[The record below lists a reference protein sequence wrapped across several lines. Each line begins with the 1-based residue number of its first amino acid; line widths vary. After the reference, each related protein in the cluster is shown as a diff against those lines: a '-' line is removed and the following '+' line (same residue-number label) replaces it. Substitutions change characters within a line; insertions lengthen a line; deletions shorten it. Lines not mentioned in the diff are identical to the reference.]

1 MTMTDPRD
9 PAADNANHQ
18 QQRDA
23 DAQAQTVADEAL
35 QDAGDT
41 GLEPSDKVRGGL
53 DVSPDD
59 TPDLID
65 RMEGM
70 VASGHID
77 MDAFVGEP
85 AHDDEDN
92 MDGDEED
99 MVEDE

>member
-1 MTMTDPRD
+1 MPNPRD
-9 PAADNANHQ
+9 PAADPRDNQ
-18 QQRDA
+18 EQRDE

-35 QDAGDT
+35 FDTDDDA
-41 GLEPSDKVRGGL
+41 LQSSDKVRGGL

-65 RMEGM
+65 RMEAM
-70 VASGHID
+70 LASGHID
-77 MDAFVGEP
+77 MDAFAGEP

>member
-1 MTMTDPRD
+1 MPDPRD
-9 PAADNANHQ
+9 PAADDRDNQ
-18 QQRDA
+18 EQRD
-23 DAQAQTVADEAL
+23 DDTQAQSVADEAMSL
-35 QDAGDT
+35 TDDDA
-41 GLEPSDKVRGGL
+41 LEPSDKVRGGL

-77 MDAFVGEP
+77 MEAVVGEP

-92 MDGDEED
+92 MDGDEAD

>member
-1 MTMTDPRD
+1 MSDPRD
-9 PAADNANHQ
+9 PAADDRDNQ
-18 QQRDA
+18 EQRDD

-35 QDAGDT
+35 QDTDEDA
-41 GLEPSDKVRGGL
+41 LEPSEKVRGGL
-53 DVSPDD
+53 DVAPDD

-70 VASGHID
+70 VSSGHID